1 MTASVV
7 RDTRALKALA
17 EARARMARGDHRRAR
32 RLLRAAARAEDESV
46 RQSAAS
52 LLVGMPRKR
61 GRTFRMALS
70 LLVIVVTALAGLAGA
85 VWWNLPDADQTRL
98 IAQSAH
104 IHVNKSTVH
113 SGETGVPAMKL
124 ELVGNRFDYSLN
136 TSLENVSP
144 HFIDAIIASEDRH
157 FLEPEFALRVG
168 YMLGKFTQATI
179 YCFAIRPIFG
189 GRGCRGNS
197 TLPQQLARNLLLSEH
212 RGPIRKFIELIWAI
226 KMEHGLGKD
235 EILEFYAN
243 RLYLGNGNYG
253 VEMASRDYF
262 GKSAS
267 GLTRAEAAYLA
278 AAIKKPEWNWWGDRA
293 GALKRGKLILE
304 LMNRDG
310 QTSAGDALPDN
321 FAPNRGSRRVRKPYL
336 GHLWQWARSEIEDAM
351 QLLPDG
357 NYKVLTTLNAEAEI
371 YAEHELEREVRR
383 WQRRGVPVGQ
393 GASVIMRPDGR
404 ILAMVGGIGD
414 DVTGRGT
421 NRSKRTKGL
430 MPRPPA
436 SAFKPFVYLAA
447 VEQGL
452 KPDSIIG
459 AEPVDIPN
467 VDGNGSYRPQNYRGE
482 LYGKVRMRE
491 GLAHSINTAAVR
503 LLQRVGYDR
512 LFDTLGRL
520 GLETGHLRRELGL
533 ALGSSGVPL
542 VEMVGAYATFANGG
556 YRVAPY
562 GVLGIATENGRII
575 WQRGGSGKSETAFAE
590 EDISVLNDMLR
601 EAVTRGTGNEAAA
614 SKWLR
619 GMEIAGKT
627 GTGDGF
633 VDAWFIGY
641 TADLVIG
648 VWFGNDRPVEMTG
661 LYGGT
666 GPARTFRAVLARLV
680 EHTDLA
686 SSRRRPL

>member
-1 MTASVV
+1 MAIGAAV
-7 RDTRALKALA
+7 LA
-17 EARARMARGDHRRAR
+17 VA
-32 RLLRAAARAEDESV
+32 
-46 RQSAAS
+46 
-52 LLVGMPRKR
+52 
-61 GRTFRMALS
+61 
-70 LLVIVVTALAGLAGA
+70 AGA
-85 VWWNLPDADQTRL
+85 AWWNLPDADQTRL
-98 IAQSAH
+98 IARSAH
-104 IHVNKSTVH
+104 IHVNKSTTLSRKTGN
-113 SGETGVPAMKL
+113 SGMELK
-124 ELVGNRFDYSLN
+124 LVGNRFDYSLN

-144 HFIDAIIASEDRH
+144 HFINAIIASEDRH
-157 FLEPEFALRVG
+157 FREPEFALRIA

-189 GRGCRGNS
+189 GSDCRGNS
-197 TLPQQLARNLLLSEH
+197 TLPQQLARNLFLSEH
-212 RGPIRKFIELIWAI
+212 RGPIRKFMELIWAI

-243 RLYLGNGNYG
+243 RVYLGNGNYG

-262 GKSAS
+262 GKSAA

-278 AAIKKPEWNWWGDRA
+278 AAIKKPEWNWRGDRA
-293 GALKRGKLILE
+293 GALKRGRLILE
-304 LMNRDG
+304 LMKRDG
-310 QTSAGDALPDN
+310 HAVSRDALPDG
-321 FAPNRGSRRVRKPYL
+321 FAPKRGSRQVRKPYL
-336 GHLWQWARSEIEDAM
+336 GHLWQWARDEIEDAM
-351 QLLPDG
+351 QHLPDG

-371 YAEHELEREVRR
+371 YAEHELEKEVRR
-383 WQRRGVPVGQ
+383 WQRRGVSVGQ

-414 DVTGRGT
+414 DVAGRGT

-452 KPDSIIG
+452 KPDSVIG
-459 AEPVDIPN
+459 AEPFDIP
-467 VDGNGSYRPQNYRGE
+467 DAAETGFYRPRNNRGE
-482 LYGKVRMRE
+482 LYGKVKMRD
-491 GLAHSINTAAVR
+491 GLVKSINTAAVR
-503 LLQRVGYDR
+503 LLQRVGYDS

-562 GVLGIATENGRII
+562 GVLGIATESGQII
-575 WQRGGSGKSETAFAE
+575 WQRRGSGRTETAFRE
-590 EDISVLNDMLR
+590 EHISALTGMLR

-614 SKWLR
+614 SKSLR
-619 GMEIAGKT
+619 GMQIAGKT

-641 TADLVIG
+641 TANLVIG

-666 GPARTFRAVLARLV
+666 GPARTFRAVLTRLV

-686 SSRRRPL
+686 SPRRSRPL